1 MASGTSADQ
10 DGSTFTADLTF
21 DLDETNAHVKE
32 LITIAGEAPFD
43 RWTFTNNPTIVTNGP
58 YSGAFAGHFSSLST
72 GTVWLETLDNFDA
85 DAAGNPSGVSG
96 VVDVLSI
103 FGGDV
108 VVDCTGGTIDPITGC
123 SLPNAPLFGG
133 KEFAINLIA
142 SSGWFSGDDVL
153 PTGLTPAGGLTL
165 FGEGEQF
172 SGETVV
178 SEFAI
183 DFNTSA
189 AMPEPAMLSLF
200 GFGIASLCL
209 VTRRRKTN

>member
-1 MASGTSADQ
+1 MQ
-10 DGSTFTADLTF
+10 R
-21 DLDETNAHVKE
+21 
-32 LITIAGEAPFD
+32 IAVGRGIYRD
-43 RWTFTNNPTIVTNGP
+43 R
-58 YSGAFAGHFSSLST
+58 GHPHLS
-72 GTVWLETLDNFDA
+72 
-85 DAAGNPSGVSG
+85 AGNPFGVSG

-108 VVDCTGGTIDPITGC
+108 VVDCTGGVIDPITGC
-123 SLPNAPLFGG
+123 LLPNAPLFGG

-142 SSGWFSGDDVL
+142 SSGWFSGDDML

-178 SEFAI
+178 NEFAI

>member
-21 DLDETNAHVKE
+21 DLDETNAYVKE

-108 VVDCTGGTIDPITGC
+108 VVDCTGGTIDYDYR
-123 SLPNAPLFGG
+123 LFVA
-133 KEFAINLIA
+133 ECA
-142 SSGWFSGDDVL
+142 
-153 PTGLTPAGGLTL
+153 
-165 FGEGEQF
+165 
-172 SGETVV
+172 VV
-178 SEFAI
+178 
-183 DFNTSA
+183 
-189 AMPEPAMLSLF
+189 
-200 GFGIASLCL
+200 
-209 VTRRRKTN
+209 RW